1 MLANLHPDR
10 IGIDI
15 DAEELMSV
23 ASACAHPCLRHLS
36 GKPCAAAK
44 IYRLFDGGIRGIRLE
59 SVRVPGGLRT
69 SREAVARFI
78 SGLNADDPSRS
89 IHTSVSVRR
98 AQAAVDRQLILQR

>member
-23 ASACAHPCLRHLS
+23 ASACAHPGLRHFS

-44 IYRLFDGGIRGIRLE
+44 I
-59 SVRVPGGLRT
+59 
-69 SREAVARFI
+69 
-78 SGLNADDPSRS
+78 
-89 IHTSVSVRR
+89 
-98 AQAAVDRQLILQR
+98 